1 MAVGI
6 HRVSSSLLGPVDPS
20 FRALAGRLEFMVRR
34 HKFNKDPLSSWKQAA
49 GARKMAERAACC
61 FSIARQPCSVYD
73 GASTVCDGR
82 GMMEPRCL
90 IMMVP
95 RFLIMIVPRFLVAVE
110 CL

>member
-20 FRALAGRLEFMVRR
+20 FRALAGRPKFTVRP
-34 HKFNKDPLSSWKQAA
+34 HKLNKDPLSSWTQAA
-49 GARKMAERAACC
+49 GAQKMAERAACC

-82 GMMEPRCL
+82 RMMEPRL
-90 IMMVP
+90 VIVMGP
-95 RFLIMIVPRFLVAVE
+95 RFLIMIVPRFLMAVE
-110 CL
+110 C